1 MWQILYEKSIYKTFR
16 DGKRI
21 MSFKKYSFIPDAVD
35 GVPLFKITDEKVR
48 YPFVSD
54 AFKETVEKI
63 NYLVLCFDWF
73 GIATKLTEQSYFP

>member
-1 MWQILYEKSIYKTFR
+1 
-16 DGKRI
+16 
-21 MSFKKYSFIPDAVD
+21 MSFKKYSFIPNAVD

-63 NYLVLCFDWF
+63 N
-73 GIATKLTEQSYFP
+73 